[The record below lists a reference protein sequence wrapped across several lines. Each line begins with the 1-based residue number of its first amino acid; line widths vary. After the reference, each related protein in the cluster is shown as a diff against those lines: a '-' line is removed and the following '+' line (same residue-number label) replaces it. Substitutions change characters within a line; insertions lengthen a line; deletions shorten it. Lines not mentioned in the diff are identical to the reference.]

1 MGKRLGNSNR
11 RLSVHKRGVRGIVFL
26 AFEKTSGRKAEEF
39 FDNLIVQEL
48 VDEGFVNQL
57 SKLPR

>member
-1 MGKRLGNSNR
+1 MGKRLGNSNK
-11 RLSVHKRGVRGIVFL
+11 RLSVYKRGVRGIVFL
-26 AFEKTSGRKAEEF
+26 AFEKASGRKAEEF